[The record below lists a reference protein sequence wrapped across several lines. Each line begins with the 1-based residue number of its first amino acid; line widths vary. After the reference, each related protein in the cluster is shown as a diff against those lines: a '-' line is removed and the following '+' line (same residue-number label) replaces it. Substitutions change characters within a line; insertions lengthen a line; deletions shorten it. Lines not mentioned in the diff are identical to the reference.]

1 MNILKIFDFF
11 KPKLISQTSGS
22 LGIDLSTLEPEL
34 RAALE
39 QLRGKSPAPSAADVQ
54 ALIDRY
60 RR

>member
-22 LGIDLSTLEPEL
+22 LGIDLSTLDPEL

-39 QLRGKSPAPSAADVQ
+39 QLRGKSASAADVQ
-54 ALIDRY
+54 ALIDRH